1 MQARRHG
8 PHDGIGA
15 RRAPGRSTGRLA
27 AIALALLVAL
37 PALAGTPPI
46 AATRAELTAAMIL
59 KFAGFISWHVPL
71 GDTLRVAV
79 VDDPPVHDALLALA
93 DRHNRAR
100 SPEDGAAP
108 GLPRA
113 ILVTDALEPA
123 DAARCHV
130 LYIGDPS
137 RADTAR
143 FLELAHAGGALTVA
157 TADESGVQS
166 VIRLF
171 REGSRLRFDVDQS
184 AAQTAQLKI
193 SSLLLNLARQSSS
206 GIAAPIGLLAQ
217 G

>member
-15 RRAPGRSTGRLA
+15 RRAAAWGIGMLA
-27 AIALALLVAL
+27 TAALALLATL
-37 PALAGTPPI
+37 PVSAGGTPI
-46 AATRAELTAAMIL
+46 AATRPELTAAMVL
-59 KFAGFISWHVPL
+59 KFAGFVSWHVPL

-79 VDDPPVHDALLALA
+79 VDDPLVHAALVELA
-93 DRHNRAR
+93 DRHNFAS
-100 SPEDGAAP
+100 SPEEGAAP
-108 GLPRA
+108 GLPRV
-113 ILVTDALEPA
+113 ILVTDAREPA
-123 DAARCHV
+123 DAERCHV

-137 RADTAR
+137 RADTGR
-143 FLELAHAGGALTVA
+143 FLERAHASGALTVA
-157 TADESGVQS
+157 TADHAGVQS

-184 AAQTAQLKI
+184 AAQMAQLKI